1 MAAVAVVGAGKSG
14 QAAARWLALGGRR
27 VVLWDG
33 RDSEALRVVAG
44 ALAPFGVE
52 AVLGRE
58 FVPEEPDLSL
68 VVVSPGVRWDH
79 PGLVAARARGVTVTG
94 EVGLAWESLSHR
106 RWLCVTGTNG
116 KTTTTALV
124 GHILKT
130 AGLRAPVCGNIG
142 RPVTDLL
149 LEPEDYDWIVAE
161 LSSFQ
166 IESAQGIRP
175 EVAVWTTFTPDHLNR
190 HGTLERYAA
199 IKAGLLMQARRAVL
213 NGDDAYLGARRSAWP
228 DAWWTSTQAPAAVSL
243 AGKDICIENRPVLP
257 VSAVRLPGAH
267 NLQNVLMAVAA
278 CHLTGVGDAAIASGV
293 ASFIGVPHRLEAVG
307 EYRGVRFINDSKAT
321 NYDAALVGLTAVPA
335 PSVLIAGGQAKTGE
349 SGPWLRAIAE
359 RCASVVLIGEAAPL
373 FEKWLRAQ
381 DYRAV
386 YTAHTLERA
395 VPMAFEQARAQGA
408 QCVLFSPAC
417 ASFDQF
423 RNFEERG
430 DRFRAL
436 IAALAS

>member
-14 QAAARWLALGGRR
+14 QAAARWLALGGSR

-33 RDSEALRVVAG
+33 RDSEALRAVAG
-44 ALAPFGVE
+44 KLAALGVE

-58 FVPEEPDLSL
+58 FVPEAPDLSL
-68 VVVSPGVRWDH
+68 VVVSPGVPWDH
-79 PGLVAARARGVTVTG
+79 PGLVAARGRGVAVTG
-94 EVGLAWESLSHR
+94 EVGLAWESLSHH

-116 KTTTTALV
+116 KTTTTALI

-149 LEPEDYDWIVAE
+149 LDREDFDWIVAE

-166 IESAQGIRP
+166 IESAPAVRP

-190 HGTLERYAA
+190 HSTLERYAA
-199 IKAGLLMQARRAVL
+199 IKAGLLGQARRAVL
-213 NGDDAYLGARRSAWP
+213 NGDDAYLGAQRSAWP
-228 DAWWTSTQAPAAVSL
+228 DAWWTSTQAASAV
-243 AGKDICIENRPVLP
+243 DIAEGTIRIQKRPVLP
-257 VSAVRLPGAH
+257 VGAVRLPGIH

-278 CHLTGVGDAAIASGV
+278 SHLAGVEDAAIAAGV
-293 ASFIGVPHRLEAVG
+293 ASFRGVPHRLEAVG
-307 EYRGVRFINDSKAT
+307 EYQGVRFINDSKAT
-321 NYDAALVGLTAVPA
+321 NYDAALVGLGAVPA
-335 PSVLIAGGQAKTGE
+335 PCVLIAGGQAKTGE

-359 RCASVVLIGEAAPL
+359 HCAAVILIGEAAPL
-373 FEKWLRAQ
+373 FEQWLKAQ
-381 DYRAV
+381 DYPAV
-386 YTAHTLERA
+386 YKAPTLEEA
-395 VPMAFEQARAQGA
+395 VPVAFEQARKQGA

-436 IAALAS
+436 VDALQS

>member
-14 QAAARWLALGGRR
+14 QAAARWLALGGSR
-27 VVLWDG
+27 VMLWDG
-33 RDSEALRVVAG
+33 RDSEALRAVAG
-44 ALAPFGVE
+44 ELASLGVE

-58 FVPEEPDLSL
+58 FVPEKPDLGL
-68 VVVSPGVRWDH
+68 VVVSPGVSWDH
-79 PGLVAARARGVTVTG
+79 PGLVAARARGIAVTG
-94 EVGLAWESLSHR
+94 EVGLAWESLSQH
-106 RWLCVTGTNG
+106 RWLCITGTNG
-116 KTTTTALV
+116 KTTTTALI

-149 LEPEDYDWIVAE
+149 LEPEECDWIVAE

-166 IESAQGIRP
+166 IESAQAVRP

-199 IKAGLLMQARRAVL
+199 IKAGLLMHARRAVL
-213 NGDDAYLGARRSAWP
+213 NGDDAYLSAQRSAWP
-228 DAWWTSTQAPAAVSL
+228 DAWWTSTQAPAAVSI
-243 AGKDICIENRPVLP
+243 AGEDICIENRPVLP

-278 CHLTGVGDAAIASGV
+278 SHLAGVGDAAIASGV
-293 ASFIGVPHRLEAVG
+293 ASFTGVPHRLEAVG

-321 NYDAALVGLTAVPA
+321 NFDAALMGLTAVPT

-349 SGPWLRAIAE
+349 SGPWLAAIAE
-359 RCASVVLIGEAAPL
+359 RCAAVVLIGEAAPL
-373 FEKWLRAQ
+373 FEQWLKAR

-386 YTAHTLERA
+386 HAAHTLEEA
-395 VPMAFEQARAQGA
+395 VPVAFEQARQQGA
-408 QCVLFSPAC
+408 QCVLLSPAC

-430 DRFRAL
+430 ERFRTLVDAL
-436 IAALAS
+436 KS